1 MILRKYYFTVSMIVS
16 IILFIFGAY
25 ILFYINSISSS
36 EVYHSISDD
45 NMWGSLLK
53 PFVFGKDPINF
64 LVLVGDKSEANTDTI
79 LLVNYDPSKTK
90 LSIMSLPR
98 DTRVNVSGMSIPKI
112 NGIFARKNGPKL
124 LMDTV
129 SELLNV
135 KVSYYVYLNISTF
148 RQIIDLLG
156 GIDYYVPVDMDYDD
170 PLQNLHIHLKKG
182 QQILD
187 GEKAE
192 QFLRFRHPNG
202 SYSEEMLKY
211 YDGSDL
217 KRIEAQQ
224 NFIKEVIRQKA
235 NIIYLPKLNEIINVV
250 YDNLETNITLT
261 EVFNLTRG
269 ITNFSLDNVS
279 FFTLPGE
286 SKVIDGVWYYIHNA
300 EETEKIISENF
311 ISDISYNNLEN
322 KTNKNNK
329 NNQSSGNQVPQKN
342 NAQPSTSPNSTPF
355 GNSENDKVVENNGET
370 NDDTDSETN
379 AVVDVTKDNPSNS
392 ETSIEGSPIPLP

>member
-1 MILRKYYFTVSMIVS
+1 MIVS

-112 NGIFARKNGPKL
+112 NGIFARKNGHKL

-156 GIDYYVPVDMDYDD
+156 GVEYYVPVDMDYDD
-170 PLQNLHIHLKKG
+170 PVQNLHIHLKKG
-182 QQILD
+182 LQVLD

-202 SYSEEMLKY
+202 AYSQEMLKY

-224 NFIKEVIRQKA
+224 NFLKELIRQKA
-235 NIIYLPKLNEIINVV
+235 NIIYLPKLNEIINLV
-250 YDNLETNITLT
+250 YDNLETNITLP
-261 EVFNLTRG
+261 EVLNLTRG

-286 SKVIDGVWYYIHNA
+286 SKVIDGIWYYIHNQ
-300 EETEKIISENF
+300 EETEKIISEYF
-311 ISDISYNNLEN
+311 VSKVGYTSAEN
-322 KTNKNNK
+322 KANKSNK
-329 NNQSSGNQVPQKN
+329 NNQSSGSLESNKN
-342 NAQPSTSPNSTPF
+342 NTKSSASNSLSSSPDVNNKKVDAENK
-355 GNSENDKVVENNGET
+355 GNAGNESSGLT
-370 NDDTDSETN
+370 
-379 AVVDVTKDNPSNS
+379 DVTINNPSNS